1 MEFNFT
7 RILNGLLVLSIIT
20 FFYIYNFDYLFFI
33 LIIIFIFYDFYKS
46 KFFQYF
52 LLIDFY
58 LLFAITSFI
67 IYFFSNTILFQLIL
81 FYLFTILSVLTN
93 LKLKNILFIII
104 LFLFLNLL
112 FFSIDF
118 NRSLFFITIF
128 ISFINDSL
136 AYLFG
141 NLLKGP
147 KIIPSISPKKTW
159 SGTII
164 SMTVSSFILMISG
177 YNFLF
182 SILIS
187 IMFFLGDIYFSIIK
201 RSNHLKDFSNLIPGH
216 GGFLDRLDSIIF
228 SFTLIFTYKYY
239 IL

>member
-1 MEFNFT
+1 LEFNFT

-67 IYFFSNTILFQLIL
+67 IYFFSNTILFQLLL

>member
-164 SMTVSSFILMISG
+164 SMIVSSFILMISG

>member
-141 NLLKGP
+141 NLFKGP

-164 SMTVSSFILMISG
+164 SMIVSSFILMISG

>member
-1 MEFNFT
+1 LEFNFT

-58 LLFAITSFI
+58 LLFVITSFI

>member
-1 MEFNFT
+1 LEFNFT

-141 NLLKGP
+141 NLFKGP

-164 SMTVSSFILMISG
+164 SMIVSSFILMISG

>member
-1 MEFNFT
+1 LEFNFT

>member
-67 IYFFSNTILFQLIL
+67 IYFFSNTILFQLLL